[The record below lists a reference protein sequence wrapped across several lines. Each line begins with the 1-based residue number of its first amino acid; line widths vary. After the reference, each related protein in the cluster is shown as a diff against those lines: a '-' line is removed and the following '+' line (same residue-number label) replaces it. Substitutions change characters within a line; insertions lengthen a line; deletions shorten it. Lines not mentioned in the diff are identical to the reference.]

1 MWLYQYD
8 ESDQMSDLYGA
19 KAVMMVL
26 SSEGSDDSDV
36 NTCGVSGDGDM
47 GWVGALLGPE
57 WNSTCQF

>member
-1 MWLYQYD
+1 
-8 ESDQMSDLYGA
+8 MSDLYGA

-36 NTCGVSGDGDM
+36 NTCGESGDGDM

-57 WNSTCQF
+57 